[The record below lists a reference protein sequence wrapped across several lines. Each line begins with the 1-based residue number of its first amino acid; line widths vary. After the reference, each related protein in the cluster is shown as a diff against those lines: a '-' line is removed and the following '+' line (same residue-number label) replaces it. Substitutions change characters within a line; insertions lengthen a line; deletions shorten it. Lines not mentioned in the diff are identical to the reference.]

1 MLVGSTVSHY
11 RILEQVGGGG
21 MGVVYRAE
29 DTKLGR
35 SVALKFLPDNLAKD
49 RQALERFKREA
60 RAASALNHPH
70 ICTIYEIDEAEGHPF
85 LAMEYLEGKTLK
97 DQIRGKPVPVDLL
110 LDIATQVADA
120 LDAAHAKGIVH
131 RDIKP
136 ANLFVTA
143 RGHAKILDFGLAK
156 LDGPGSA
163 GAGDAASTLAT
174 QGVTEE
180 HLTSPG
186 TALGTVAYMSPEQA
200 LGRDE
205 VDARSDLFSLG
216 VVLYE
221 MATGR
226 LPFQGSSA
234 AALFDAILNKPPVA
248 PGRVNPDL
256 PLDLERIITKAL
268 EKDRKL
274 RYQSAAELR
283 ADLARLKRDTD
294 SGRSASASI
303 IASAEGSGGRRR
315 TLRWAGIAA
324 ALLLANGVAIWYLRP
339 APVVAPPEVTRF
351 VITVPPD
358 RQLGTN
364 AGISAFAQR
373 AFVAISPHGRYVAY
387 SATSGNALQIYL
399 YEMDSGST
407 RPLAGTENG
416 TNPVFSPDSE
426 TLAFT
431 DVAAS
436 DSLKRVS
443 LSGGAA
449 TTVGPGAGLG
459 MTWLPDGALVL
470 APGTGGPLQLIAR
483 EGGAP
488 QGLTTVQTGEAAH
501 RWPAAL
507 PDGRTVL
514 FSRGPADPFRIA
526 AHTLTPPGGVDLVA
540 SGTYPRYVRS
550 GHLVYLQ
557 GNALMAAPFD
567 PEQLRV
573 TGAAVSML
581 EDVFQYRNTGAA
593 AFAVSDTGTLVYVSG
608 QSDAARRQLV
618 WVSRTGQEQPLSA
631 PTLAYG
637 YARLSPDGTRV
648 AVELDNQIWLHDLTR
663 DTLTRFTFEGTNQ
676 DPTWTPDGSR
686 IAFRSLRPGN
696 AANVYWQQAD
706 GSGGLERLTTGQF
719 THVVRSW
726 SGDGRFLAFHVNTP
740 DMQKDIAVVD
750 VTNRT
755 ERVFL
760 RTPFT
765 EGAPTFSPD
774 GRWIAYVSNKSGR
787 PEIYVQPFPGP
798 GGKWQISTD
807 GGLEP
812 AWRRD
817 GRELFYRSGNRMM
830 AVPITTG
837 SGFTA
842 GKPAMLFEREY
853 AASAFPATGVAYDV
867 SLDGQRFLMVK
878 ELEAGDSLRQINV
891 VLNWF
896 EELRRRVPTG
906 E

>member
-1 MLVGSTVSHY
+1 MLVGSTISHY

-156 LDGPGSA
+156 LDGPGA
-163 GAGDAASTLAT
+163 AGDGDSVLAT

-303 IASAEGSGGRRR
+303 VASAEGSWGRRR

-324 ALLLANGVAIWYLRP
+324 ALVLANGVAIWYLRP

-351 VITVPPD
+351 VITLPPD
-358 RQLGTN
+358 RQLGTS
-364 AGISAFAQR
+364 AGISALGQR

-387 SATSGNALQIYL
+387 SATSGNALQIFL

-407 RPLAGTENG
+407 RPLAGTGNG
-416 TNPVFSPDSE
+416 TNPVFSSDSDA
-426 TLAFT
+426 LAFT
-431 DVAAS
+431 DLAAS
-436 DSLKRVS
+436 DALKKVS
-443 LSGGAA
+443 LSGGA
-449 TTVGPGAGLG
+449 TTTLGPGAGLG
-459 MTWLPDGALVL
+459 MTWMPGGALVF
-470 APGTGGPLQLIAR
+470 APGNGGPLQLIAR
-483 EGGAP
+483 EGGTP
-488 QGLTTVQTGEAAH
+488 QGLTTVQTGETAH

-507 PDGRTVL
+507 PDGRAVL
-514 FSRGPADPFRIA
+514 FTRGPADAFRIA
-526 AHTLTPPGGVDLVA
+526 AYTLTPPGGVDLLA
-540 SGTYPRYVRS
+540 SGTYPQYVRS

-618 WVSRTGQEQPLSA
+618 WVSRTGQEEPLSA
-631 PTLAYG
+631 PPLAYG

-648 AVELDNQIWLHDLTR
+648 AVELDSQIWLHDLTR
-663 DTLTRFTFEGTNQ
+663 DTLTRFTFEGTSQ
-676 DPTWTPDGSR
+676 DPTWAPDGKR
-686 IAFRSLRPGN
+686 IAFRSNRSGGAP
-696 AANVYWQQAD
+696 NVHWQLAD
-706 GSGGLERLTTGQF
+706 GSGGLERLTTSQF

-755 ERVFL
+755 ERIFL
-760 RTPFT
+760 RTSFT

-774 GRWIAYVSNKSGR
+774 GRWIAYVSNESGR

-830 AVPITTG
+830 AVPIAAG

-842 GKPAMLFEREY
+842 GKPTMLFEREY

-896 EELRRRVPTG
+896 EELRRRVPTQ
-906 E
+906 